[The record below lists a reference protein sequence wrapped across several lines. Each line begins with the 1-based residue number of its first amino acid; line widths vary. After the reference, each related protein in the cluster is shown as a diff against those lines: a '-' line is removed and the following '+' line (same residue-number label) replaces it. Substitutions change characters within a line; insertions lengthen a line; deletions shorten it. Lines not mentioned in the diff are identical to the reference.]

1 MLTKST
7 WSFPEPVSDSYIA
20 YTKVNISYMTTEFSL
35 KNGGQYKNK
44 ELYFTCLHFF
54 SLIVI
59 LF

>member
-7 WSFPEPVSDSYIA
+7 WSFPESVSDSYIA
-20 YTKVNISYMTTEFSL
+20 YTKGNIMYMTTEFSL
-35 KNGGQYKNK
+35 KNGEPYKTKNFC
-44 ELYFTCLHFF
+44 FTCLDFF